1 MEDSERDKMAV
12 FERQAQICKAL
23 SDPKRIMI
31 IHALRDG
38 ERTVSDMVGELG
50 LAQAN
55 LSQHLAVMRNLG
67 LLRAERRGNNVY
79 YSLSSARIV
88 EACDIV
94 RRVLVE
100 QLEDGRKLAEGL
112 AVRT

>member
-1 MEDSERDKMAV
+1 MEDRDSTAI

-38 ERTVSDMVGELG
+38 ERTVSDLVDDLG

-55 LSQHLAVMRNLG
+55 LSQHLAVMRNQG
-67 LLRAERRGNNVY
+67 LLTAQRRGNNVY
-79 YSLSSARIV
+79 YWLTSARIV
-88 EACDIV
+88 EACDVV
-94 RRVLVE
+94 RQVLVE
-100 QLEDGRKLAEGL
+100 QLEQGRKLASGL
-112 AVRT
+112 AVTT